1 MGFLKGTMQKFNS
14 QFANPMD
21 RIGFG
26 LNRLAEAGGAEAG
39 YMPSNF
45 MQMARQQTFGPQIA
59 GQADMQMQPEMQ
71 PEMQP
76 QMSTMEGQPRRR
88 NIFQRIFGIGA

>member
-21 RIGFG
+21 RVGFG

-39 YMPSNF
+39 YAPNNF
-45 MQMARQQTFGPQIA
+45 MQLARQQTFGPQMF
-59 GQADMQMQPEMQ
+59 GQQTAEP
-71 PEMQP
+71 QP
-76 QMSTMEGQPRRR
+76 QLDTMEGQSRRR

>member
-21 RIGFG
+21 RVGFG

-59 GQADMQMQPEMQ
+59 GQADGQMQ

-76 QMSTMEGQPRRR
+76 QMPTMEGQGRRR